1 MVFPNEKSFV
11 VLSDEACGDLFKQNV
26 KKKIKY
32 TMGQISFKMLGHHA
46 YNSKSMIHEKS
57 AMHQIIRKN
66 FTSIEGKEK
75 LLAPKL
81 DNLLKHVGH

>member
-1 MVFPNEKSFV
+1 V
-11 VLSDEACGDLFKQNV
+11 VLSDEACEDLFKQNV
-26 KKKIKY
+26 KKIYIY

-46 YNSKSMIHEKS
+46 YNKSMIHEKS
-57 AMHQIIRKN
+57 AMHQVIQKN